1 MGGGKGRSRGGG
13 ASELQLF
20 LDMLVAERG
29 AAAHTIEAYT
39 RDLSEFLAFLATK
52 GKGAETA
59 TADHLRAYLAGLAK
73 RGLAPT
79 SRARKL
85 SAIRQFF
92 RFLLAEGMRS
102 DDPSSAIDSPKLGRP
117 LPKILSLEEVE
128 TLLKT
133 ASDASEQ
140 TAEGSAQRRALR
152 LYALLETLYA
162 TGMRVSELI
171 ALPRAVLTTDDRVL
185 TIKCKGGRE
194 RLVPLNDAARR
205 ALAAHLAAVRDDEPQ
220 GKPVSPWLF
229 PSSGGGHL
237 TRQRFGQELK
247 ALALAAGIEPARV
260 SPHVLRHAFASHL
273 LERGA
278 DLRTVQQLLGHADIS
293 TTQIYTHVIEERLR
307 RLVEEHHPLAQ
318 LRLTKRS

>member
-1 MGGGKGRSRGGG
+1 
-13 ASELQLF
+13 
-20 LDMLVAERG
+20 MLMAERG
-29 AAAHTIEAYT
+29 AAAHTVEAYT
-39 RDLSEFLAFLATK
+39 RDLSEFLAFLAAK
-52 GKGAETA
+52 GKEAKTASAE
-59 TADHLRAYLAGLAK
+59 HLRGFLASLAS

-92 RFLLAEGMRS
+92 RFLLAEGIRA
-102 DDPSSAIDSPKLGRP
+102 DDPCSAIDSPKLGRP
-117 LPKILSLEEVE
+117 LPKILSLAEVE

-133 ASDASEQ
+133 ASDASEE
-140 TAEGSAQRRALR
+140 TTEGLARRRALR

-162 TGMRVSELI
+162 TGLRVSELI
-171 ALPRAVLTTDDRVL
+171 SLPRGVLTADDRVL
-185 TIKCKGGRE
+185 AVKGKGGRE
-194 RLVPLNDAARR
+194 RLVPLNEAARK
-205 ALAAHLAAVRDDEPQ
+205 ALAAHLAAVGEDEAK
-220 GKPVSPWLF
+220 GKSASPWLF
-229 PSSGGGHL
+229 PSSGGQHL
-237 TRQRFGQELK
+237 TRQRLGQELK

-307 RLVEEHHPLAQ
+307 RLVEQHHPLAQ
-318 LRLTKRS
+318 AHLTKRS

>member
-1 MGGGKGRSRGGG
+1 LGGKGPTRGSD
-13 ASELQLF
+13 ASELALF
-20 LDMLVAERG
+20 LDMLSAERG

-39 RDLSEFLAFLATK
+39 RDLSEFLAYLAVK
-52 GKGAETA
+52 GTHATDA
-59 TADHLRAYLAGLAK
+59 TAEQLRGFLAGLARK
-73 RGLAPT
+73 GLAPT

-92 RFLLAEGMRS
+92 RFLLAEGMRD
-102 DDPSSAIDSPKLGRP
+102 DDPCSAIDGPRLGRP
-117 LPKILSLEEVE
+117 LPKILSFAEVE
-128 TLLKT
+128 SLLDT
-133 ASDASEQ
+133 AKQASE
-140 TAEGSAQRRALR
+140 TAGEGAPRRRALR
-152 LYALLETLYA
+152 LYAALETLYA
-162 TGMRVSELI
+162 TGLRVSELI
-171 ALPRAVLTTDDRVL
+171 SLPRGVLTADDRVL
-185 TIKCKGGRE
+185 TVKGKGGRE
-194 RLVPLNDAARR
+194 RLVPLNDTARE
-205 ALAAHLAAVRDDEPQ
+205 ALRVHLAAVREAEAE
-220 GKPVSPWLF
+220 GRGASPWLF
-229 PSSGGGHL
+229 PSSGGEHL

-318 LRLTKRS
+318 VHLTKRS